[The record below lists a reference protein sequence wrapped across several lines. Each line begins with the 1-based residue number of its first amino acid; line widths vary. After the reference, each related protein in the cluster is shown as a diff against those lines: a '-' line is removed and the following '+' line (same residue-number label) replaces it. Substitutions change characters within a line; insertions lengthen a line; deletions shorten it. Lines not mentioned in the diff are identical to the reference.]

1 MNKKSLLILLLY
13 LIFSLSGCGGLPA
26 KSETPIPPLP
36 PATTLPSQDEGIES
50 AIRFLEDRIKNN
62 PGDFVAY
69 NMLASRYLT
78 RMRQTS
84 NMNYLELASRA
95 VKSSLAIVPKEF
107 NKAGLSA
114 LIDIE
119 FTTHEFI
126 AARDDAKLLMKIDPS
141 MLGAYQLY
149 ADSLLELG
157 DYEEAIKIYQ
167 QTGKR
172 NYANPFNVPS
182 IEIRYARV
190 SSLYG
195 KLEDAKKH
203 ISIALAFLLDETNPD
218 PESVAWL
225 RWYLGEIS
233 FSMGK
238 YEEAEK
244 HYQDAL
250 TTYPNYFRALGSLGK
265 ALAARGELKRGI
277 EQYEKA
283 VKLVPDPI
291 FIAALG
297 DLYKLDGRDR
307 EASLQYELVEKIAH
321 LSALNGSI
329 YNRQLAMFYADH
341 DLKAEE
347 AYKLALKEY
356 EVRKDIYGADAV
368 AWTALKAGKVT
379 EAQTAIK
386 EALKLGT
393 KDAKLFYHAAMI
405 AKANG
410 DKKAA
415 QDYLKRVLELNPKF
429 DLLQSEIAKKALD
442 ELAL

>member
-1 MNKKSLLILLLY
+1 MNKNFLFILLFC
-13 LIFSLSGCGGLPA
+13 LIFSAACGGFPT
-26 KSETPIPPLP
+26 KSETSTPVLP
-36 PATTLPSQDEGIES
+36 PATPLPSEDEAIES
-50 AIRFLEDRIKNN
+50 AIRFLEDKVKKNPN
-62 PGDFVAY
+62 DFFAY

-78 RMRQTS
+78 RMRQTA

-95 VKSSLAIVPKEF
+95 VKASLAIAPKEF
-107 NKAGLSA
+107 NKAALSA
-114 LIDIE
+114 LADIE

-126 AARDDAKLLMKIDPS
+126 AARDNAKLLMKMDPT

-149 ADSLLELG
+149 ADSTLELG

-172 NYANPFNVPS
+172 NYTNPFNVPS
-182 IEIRYARV
+182 IEIRYARI

-218 PESVAWL
+218 TENVAWL
-225 RWYLGEIS
+225 RWYLGETA

-244 HYQDAL
+244 HYRDAL
-250 TTYPNYFRALGSLGK
+250 VTYPNYFRAVGSLGK
-265 ALAARGELKRGI
+265 VLAAKGELKNAI

-297 DLYKLDGRDR
+297 DLYKLEGREK
-307 EASLQYELVEKIAH
+307 EASSQYELVEQIAR
-321 LSALNGSI
+321 LNALNGLI
-329 YNRQLAMFYADH
+329 YNRQLAIFYADH

-347 AYKLALKEY
+347 AYSLALKEY

-368 AWTALKAGKVT
+368 AWTALKAGKLA

-415 QDYLKRVLELNPKF
+415 QDYLKRVLELNPRF
-429 DLLQSEIAKKALD
+429 DLLQSEIVKKTLN